1 MLVLRRGENRST
13 RKKNL
18 SEQGREPATNSAHI
32 CHRDRESNPGH
43 NGGRRAL
50 SPLRH
55 PCSPVMHVLPRLAP
69 VACFPALGTP
79 PVAYFP
85 ALGTSCMLSSAWHQ
99 LHAFQCLAPVA
110 CFPVLGTGCMHVFP
124 RSAPVACVVART
136 WHRLHVFPLLATVA
150 RFSTLGTGCVFHT
163 NGIGFCSDFT
173 TVLKK

>member
-18 SEQGREPATNSAHI
+18 SEQGREPTTNSAHI
-32 CHRDRESNPGH
+32 CHRDLESNPGH

-55 PCSPVMHVLPRLAP
+55 PCSPVMRVFPRLAP

-85 ALGTSCMLSSAWHQ
+85 ALGTGCMLSSAWHR
-99 LHAFQCLAPVA
+99 LHARFSALSTGCMRGCPHLAPVA
-110 CFPVLGTGCMHVFP
+110 CFPAFGNGCK
-124 RSAPVACVVART
+124 
-136 WHRLHVFPLLATVA
+136 
-150 RFSTLGTGCVFHT
+150 VFHAWH
-163 NGIGFCSDFT
+163 GVRLSQKRHWFLF
-173 TVLKK
+173 